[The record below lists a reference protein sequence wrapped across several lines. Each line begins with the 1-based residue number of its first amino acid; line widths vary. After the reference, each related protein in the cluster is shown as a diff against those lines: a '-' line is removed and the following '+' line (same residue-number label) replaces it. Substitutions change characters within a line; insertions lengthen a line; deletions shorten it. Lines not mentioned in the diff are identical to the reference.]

1 MDYMHADDYDD
12 KKFLIFFGGRRAKD
26 PQKHETEALK
36 MTLRFEQ
43 QV

>member
-1 MDYMHADDYDD
+1 MHGDDYDD
-12 KKFLIFFGGRRAKD
+12 KKILNFFSPWSPKA

-36 MTLRFEQ
+36 KTLRFEQ